1 MNRQVVRPARVLICD
16 LDGTLIDSAPDLTAA
31 VGDLLAEAGRV
42 PLSEAAVR
50 RMVGDGVA
58 KLVERALAASG
69 GVPDA
74 SALAGLVAR
83 YMAFY
88 ETRMTE
94 LTRPYPG
101 AAETLGDLKGAG
113 WRLAVCTNKPEGPS
127 RRLLSALGLDALFEA
142 VAGGDTFAVKKP
154 DPGHVHGLL
163 DILGA
168 VPGEAVMLGDSLND
182 VLAAR
187 GAGMPVIAFASGYG
201 PVPAH
206 ELGADALIATF
217 AELPAAL
224 ARLTGTGSSA
234 DPGPFA

>member
-1 MNRQVVRPARVLICD
+1 MNRQTVRPARVLICD

-31 VGDLLAEAGRV
+31 VGDLLAEAGRA
-42 PLSEAAVR
+42 PLSEAVVR

-69 GVPDA
+69 GVSDA
-74 SALAGLVAR
+74 DTLAGFVAR

-88 ETRMTE
+88 ESRMTE
-94 LTRPYPG
+94 LTRPFPG
-101 AAETLGDLKGAG
+101 AVETLGDLKAAG

-127 RRLLSALGLDALFEA
+127 RRVLGSLGLDGLFEA

-154 DPGHVHGLL
+154 DPGHVRGLL
-163 DILGA
+163 DALGA
-168 VPGEAVMLGDSLND
+168 APDEAVMLGDSLND

-187 GAGMPVIAFASGYG
+187 GAGLPVIAIASGYG
-201 PVPAH
+201 PVPAQ

-224 ARLTGTGSSA
+224 AQVATTA
-234 DPGPFA
+234 

>member
-74 SALAGLVAR
+74 RALAGLVAR

-94 LTRPYPG
+94 LTGPYPG
-101 AAETLGDLKGAG
+101 AVEILTNLKGAG

-127 RRLLSALGLDALFEA
+127 RRILSALGLDALFEA

-154 DPGHVHGLL
+154 DPGHVRGLL

-201 PVPAH
+201 PVPAQD
-206 ELGADALIATF
+206 LGADALIATF

-224 ARLTGTGSSA
+224 AHLTGTS
-234 DPGPFA
+234 